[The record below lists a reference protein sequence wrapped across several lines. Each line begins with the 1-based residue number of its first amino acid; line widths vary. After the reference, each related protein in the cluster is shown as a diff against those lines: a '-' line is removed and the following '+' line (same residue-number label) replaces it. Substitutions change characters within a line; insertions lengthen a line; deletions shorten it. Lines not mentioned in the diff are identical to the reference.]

1 MAPWTRLESP
11 AARRSEEG
19 TGRTMVAVM
28 SKHKYACRSALAVL
42 LVLFFASFA
51 SAQARGGAPRYISPF
66 MGLHYGG
73 DAVCPSFSGCDDKTS
88 DLGIAL
94 GSGAG
99 VAFEEEFLYARRFFG
114 DDPDVKSSVI
124 TVMSNVVVGPR
135 IGVVRPYGLIG
146 AGLIKA
152 RVKLTLQ
159 DLAEGDTS
167 LGWNIGGGIELGS
180 ARVGIRAD
188 IRRMH
193 TWKDVDLPLLPISGV
208 KLDFS
213 RASFG
218 LVLRY

>member
-1 MAPWTRLESP
+1 MT
-11 AARRSEEG
+11 
-19 TGRTMVAVM
+19 AVM
-28 SKHKYACRSALAVL
+28 LKQNHWRTFGLGVL
-42 LVLFFASFA
+42 LVVSFASFA
-51 SAQARGGAPRYISPF
+51 DAQSGGGAPRYISPF
-66 MGLHYGG
+66 MGFHYGG
-73 DAVCPSFSGCDDKTS
+73 DAICQTVSGCDDKTS
-88 DLGIAL
+88 DLGVAF

-114 DDPDVKSSVI
+114 DDPNLKSSVI
-124 TVMSNVVVGPR
+124 TVMSNIVVGPR
-135 IGVVRPYGLIG
+135 IGVIRPYGLIG

-167 LGWNIGGGIELGS
+167 IGWNIGAGVELGS
-180 ARVGIRAD
+180 ARIGVRAD
-188 IRRMH
+188 IRQMH
-193 TWKDVDLPLLPISGV
+193 SWKDIDLPLLPVSGF

>member
-1 MAPWTRLESP
+1 MLKHTRWAHL
-11 AARRSEEG
+11 G
-19 TGRTMVAVM
+19 
-28 SKHKYACRSALAVL
+28 LAVFL
-42 LVLFFASFA
+42 LLSFA
-51 SAQARGGAPRYISPF
+51 SYADAQSRGGAPRYISPF
-66 MGLHYGG
+66 MGFHYGG
-73 DAVCPSFSGCDDKTS
+73 DAICQAVSECDDKTS
-88 DLGIAL
+88 DLGVAL

-114 DDPDVKSSVI
+114 DDPNLKSSVI
-124 TVMSNVVVGPR
+124 TVMSNIVVGPR
-135 IGVVRPYGLIG
+135 IGVIRPYGLIG

-159 DLAEGDTS
+159 DIAEGDTS
-167 LGWNIGGGIELGS
+167 LGWNIGGGVELGS
-180 ARVGIRAD
+180 QRIGVRAD

-193 TWKDVDLPLLPISGV
+193 TWKDIDLPLLPTSSL